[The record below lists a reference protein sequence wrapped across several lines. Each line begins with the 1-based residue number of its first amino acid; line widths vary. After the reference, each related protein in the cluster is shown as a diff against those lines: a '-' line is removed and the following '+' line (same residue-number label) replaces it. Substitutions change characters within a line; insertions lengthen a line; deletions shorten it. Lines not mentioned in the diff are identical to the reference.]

1 MRTITS
7 IYQKMKA
14 TMTSTKRSDTPIN
27 SDHKHV
33 SIQHIQDTKV
43 PDVVS
48 ASDHSSPTVI
58 SEHTLSPRELGF
70 TRIEVPDIAEDSVSV
85 SVS

>member
-1 MRTITS
+1 
-7 IYQKMKA
+7 
-14 TMTSTKRSDTPIN
+14 MTSTKRSDTPID

-33 SIQHIQDTKV
+33 STQHIQVTQV

-58 SEHTLSPRELGF
+58 SEDPLSPLKLGF
-70 TRIEVPDIAEDSVSV
+70 TRIEVPDIAKASVSV

>member
-1 MRTITS
+1 M
-7 IYQKMKA
+7 A
-14 TMTSTKRSDTPIN
+14 STKRSDTPID

-33 SIQHIQDTKV
+33 STQHIQDTKV

-58 SEHTLSPRELGF
+58 SENTLSPRELGF
-70 TRIEVPDIAEDSVSV
+70 TCIEVPDIADASVSV